1 MVNFIIKYLLIA
13 VAIMVGAKYIDG
25 IAVNSFQT
33 SLYVALAMGFVN
45 TFIKPVLKFVSFPI
59 TIVTLGLFAL
69 VINVIMVYVVK
80 HYISGFTVHG
90 FIPPLIFSFGISLVN
105 SVLSWFFSGKDD

>member
-13 VAIMVGAKYIDG
+13 VAIMAGAKYIDG
-25 IAVNSFQT
+25 IAVDSFQT

-45 TFIKPVLKFVSFPI
+45 TFIKPVLKFISFPI
-59 TIVTLGLFAL
+59 TFLTLGLFAL

-80 HYISGFTVHG
+80 HFVSGFTVHG
-90 FIPPLIFSFGISLVN
+90 FIPPLIFSFGISVVN
-105 SVLSWFFSGKDD
+105 SILSWFFSENDK